1 MTDAKPF
8 SEILNEWTEVFMH
21 RSFREFKTFMN
32 EEGLSSTQV
41 NTLMRLYH
49 HGPSGVSDIG
59 EFSGVT
65 NPAASQMID
74 RLVQMGLIKRVESP
88 SDRRFKQIT
97 LTDKGE
103 QLVKRG
109 IEARQR
115 WYEDLTCELSTDQQQ
130 AIAQGLQILTN
141 AARKL
146 DADSQNS
153 RMNAEKVEIPLKEE

>member
-1 MTDAKPF
+1 MVINKPF
-8 SEILNEWTEVFMH
+8 TLIVGEWTEVFMH

-74 RLVQMGLIKRVESP
+74 RLVQMDLIQRVESP
-88 SDRRFKQIT
+88 SDRRFKQLS

-103 QLVKRG
+103 NLVLRG
-109 IEARQR
+109 IEVRKR
-115 WYEDLTCELSTDQQQ
+115 WFEDLTCELSADQQKIV
-130 AIAQGLQILTN
+130 AEGLQILTK
-141 AARKL
+141 AARRL
-146 DADSQNS
+146 DSDEAKHGINCTHDRGNGK
-153 RMNAEKVEIPLKEE
+153 AA

>member
-1 MTDAKPF
+1 MNPDKPF
-8 SEILNEWTEVFMH
+8 SKIVGEWTEVFMH

-49 HGPSGVSDIG
+49 RGPSGVSDIG

-74 RLVQMGLIKRVESP
+74 RLVQMGLIQRGESP

-97 LTDKGE
+97 LTEKGE

-109 IEARQR
+109 IDARQR
-115 WYEDLTCELSTDQQQ
+115 WYEDLTCELSADQQKV
-130 AIAQGLQILTN
+130 IAEGLQILTN

-153 RMNAEKVEIPLKEE
+153 RIIADKDEITK